1 MALLRVSDLVVSFET
16 GDGTVNAVNG
26 VDLTVEAGQSLAV
39 VGESGSGKSQ
49 LMFAIMGL
57 LAPNGAATGSV
68 EFEGRELLGAGEAA
82 LNRVRS
88 SRIAMVFQDPMTS
101 LNPYMRIADQMTEV
115 LTVHRGMS
123 RREALA
129 ESVRL
134 LEAMEV
140 PDARARI
147 GMHPH
152 EFSGGMRQRLL
163 VAMALL
169 CRPRLLIADEP
180 TTALDVTVQ
189 AQIMRLLA
197 EARAEFG
204 TAIVLVTHDVGIVAG
219 SCDDMVVL
227 YGGRIMESGPVDR
240 LFAAPGHPY
249 TQGLLAAVP
258 RLDRDD
264 ERLPAIPG
272 DPPDP
277 GRLLAGCPF
286 AARCPRVV
294 DRCESE
300 RPVLRPLPAVEG
312 RRIACHR
319 PLGEGDGA
327 GPADGDGGRN
337 GEGKGGRRDGAP
349 GDPARD
355 GEETE

>member
-1 MALLRVSDLVVSFET
+1 MALLRVRDLGVSFET

-49 LMFAIMGL
+49 IMFAIMGL
-57 LAPNGAATGSV
+57 LARNGTATGSV
-68 EFEGRELLGAGEAA
+68 EFDGAELLGLGEAA

-88 SRIAMVFQDPMTS
+88 SQIAMIFQDPMTS

-115 LTVHRGMS
+115 LTVHRGAS

-134 LEAMEV
+134 LDAMDV

-147 GMHPH
+147 GMYPH
-152 EFSGGMRQRLL
+152 EFSGGMRQRVLI
-163 VAMALL
+163 AMALL

-189 AQIMRLLA
+189 SQIMRLLA
-197 EARAEFG
+197 EVRAELR
-204 TAIVLVTHDVGIVAG
+204 TAVILVTHDVGIVAG
-219 SCDDMVVL
+219 SCDDVVVL

-240 LFAAPGHPY
+240 LFAAPRHPY
-249 TQGLLAAVP
+249 TRGLLEAVP

-264 ERLPAIPG
+264 ETLPAIPG
-272 DPPDP
+272 EPLNMN
-277 GRLLAGCPF
+277 RLPAGCPF
-286 AARCPRVV
+286 AARCPWVI
-294 DRCESE
+294 DRCERE
-300 RPVLRPLPAVEG
+300 RPELVPLGPD
-312 RRIACHR
+312 RRVACHR
-319 PLGEGDGA
+319 PLDA
-327 GPADGDGGRN
+327 A
-337 GEGKGGRRDGAP
+337 A
-349 GDPARD
+349 
-355 GEETE
+355 

>member
-1 MALLRVSDLVVSFET
+1 MALLRVRDLSVSFAT
-16 GDGTVNAVNG
+16 RDGTVDAVNG
-26 VDLTVEAGQSLAV
+26 VDLEVQAGQSLAV

-57 LAPNGAATGSV
+57 LARNGAATGSV
-68 EFEGRELLGAGEAA
+68 EFEGTELLGAGEAA

-101 LNPYMRIADQMTEV
+101 LNPYMRISDQMTEV

-134 LEAMEV
+134 LDAMDV

-147 GMHPH
+147 GMYPH
-152 EFSGGMRQRLL
+152 EFSGGMRQRVLI
-163 VAMALL
+163 AMALL
-169 CRPRLLIADEP
+169 GRPRLLIADEP

-189 AQIMRLLA
+189 SQIMRLLA
-197 EARAEFG
+197 EVRAELD
-204 TAIVLVTHDVGIVAG
+204 TAVVLVTHDVGVVAG
-219 SCDDMVVL
+219 SCDEMVVL

-240 LFAAPGHPY
+240 MFAAPRHPY
-249 TQGLLAAVP
+249 TRGLLEAVP

-272 DPPDP
+272 DPPSLS
-277 GRLLAGCPF
+277 RLPAGCPF
-286 AARCPRVV
+286 AARCPRAIE
-294 DRCESE
+294 RCERE
-300 RPVLRPLPAVEG
+300 RPVLVPLSPN

-319 PLGEGDGA
+319 PLDEGA
-327 GPADGDGGRN
+327 
-337 GEGKGGRRDGAP
+337 
-349 GDPARD
+349 
-355 GEETE
+355 